1 MDYWGAKG
9 YVVGPPLKLL
19 GGGGGGGAGG
29 VFWKVSHPAHLISQ
43 EALLKANVH

>member
-1 MDYWGAKG
+1 MLLAPLSNYW
-9 YVVGPPLKLL
+9 